1 MNTIIKQA
9 VRLIVMILISLQLS
23 AEEKAMIDENR
34 PFGGTSIRYISSSAA
49 GMYPTDPG
57 YTYQGNYL
65 SGCRYSNSGLLELVE
80 NIDIPDGS
88 RIISVT
94 AMGEDMSSGWF
105 GYTLQVDGQDIANQ
119 ASSGTLA
126 YNLMTIGEYI
136 DFHMP
141 YFSYQQQKVTMT
153 LSQLG
158 SSIKICGYRIGYLPP
173 DVADDVIF
181 VNNFYR

>member
-1 MNTIIKQA
+1 MNNLMKQIILGMT
-9 VRLIVMILISLQLS
+9 VLLISFQVG
-23 AEEKAMIDENR
+23 AEDKAMIDEGR

-49 GMYPTDPG
+49 GMYPTDPS
-57 YTYQGNYL
+57 YSYQGNYH

-94 AMGEDMSSGWF
+94 AMGEDMSTGWF

-119 ASSGTLA
+119 ASSGSLP
-126 YNLMTIGEYI
+126 YNLMTMGEFI

-153 LSQLG
+153 LSQIG
-158 SSIKICGYRIGYLPP
+158 SGVQLCGYRIGYLPP